1 MNTTEKIVEAY
12 FRLCKNCFTYPD
24 MKVINGNNRQLDLL
38 AYNLMDNSQYHIEV
52 SVTHQENWCPT
63 PEQLVDMFDKKF
75 FGFPPQRSGKNTDS
89 EKGKKYYQNI
99 VKTYESVGFDLDKIK
114 RVWVCW
120 AVKGVEGLDQKI
132 TEYCNRQSIQKNKIE
147 VLQFRDVIIREL
159 LKKIGTSNYED
170 DSLRTLSLIE
180 QYNKQFNKK

>member
-63 PEQLVDMFDKKF
+63 PEQLVDMFDKNSLAF
-75 FGFPPQRSGKNTDS
+75 
-89 EKGKKYYQNI
+89 
-99 VKTYESVGFDLDKIK
+99 
-114 RVWVCW
+114 
-120 AVKGVEGLDQKI
+120 
-132 TEYCNRQSIQKNKIE
+132 
-147 VLQFRDVIIREL
+147 L
-159 LKKIGTSNYED
+159 LKDLGKIQILKKVRNIIKILLKHTN
-170 DSLRTLSLIE
+170 LLVLI
-180 QYNKQFNKK
+180 